1 VADQDGDLAI
11 VDSVDIGFQFLGF
24 NARRAPFD
32 DPAFR
37 RALSFAVPRELMV
50 AAAWNGFAVP
60 SNSVVSPALP
70 FWHDDAVLP
79 MPAGEEAAKA
89 ELEKG
94 GYQLVDDRL
103 HYPDGGT
110 EKYAE

>member
-1 VADQDGDLAI
+1 
-11 VDSVDIGFQFLGF
+11 
-24 NARRAPFD
+24 
-32 DPAFR
+32 
-37 RALSFAVPRELMV
+37 
-50 AAAWNGFAVP
+50 
-60 SNSVVSPALP
+60 
-70 FWHDDAVLP
+70 

-94 GYQLVDDRL
+94 GYQLVDGRL